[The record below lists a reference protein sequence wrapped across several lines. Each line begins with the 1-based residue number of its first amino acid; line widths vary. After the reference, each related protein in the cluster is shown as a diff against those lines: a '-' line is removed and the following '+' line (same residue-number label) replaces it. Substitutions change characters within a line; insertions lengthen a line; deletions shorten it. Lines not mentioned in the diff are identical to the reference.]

1 MTHNA
6 STDPLLDYL
15 QSVQFVT
22 RSDADGLTHWFHSGR
37 LPAESLA
44 EFLFRH
50 GLIDRPARRALE
62 LGMKGYVAAE
72 DVKALWPS
80 ARLQETLSR
89 IEADMGQPS
98 SDAPRTAHSAVP
110 IYSTVSSEEFDGPL
124 SGSTANP
131 DRPSVGQRIGRCLL
145 TEQLAEGG
153 GGLVFRA
160 LHQGLN
166 IPVAVKL
173 LGSQRSR
180 PEIRQRLQAEAQLLA
195 QLDHPHVVRVFDYD
209 GSELPHLVMEF
220 VDGPNLAELIRQAGA
235 IRFDRAVTV
244 IRQAAEGL
252 AAAEA
257 IGILHRDVKPANI
270 LMTRRGLAK
279 VADLGLAVESNARPG
294 SAPLGL
300 SGTLPFMSAEQLTSP
315 TTIDARADIYS
326 LGVTFYQALT
336 GRLPFRGR
344 SSQELIAEIRAG
356 QFIPPHQL
364 VPGLT
369 PDFAHVVGRMMAN
382 EPADRYPGYRELLED
397 LAELT
402 SRHVGG
408 DR

>member
-6 STDPLLDYL
+6 SSDPLFDYL
-15 QSVQFVT
+15 RSVQIVKP
-22 RSDADGLTHWFHSGR
+22 SDADNLTHWFDAGR
-37 LPAESLA
+37 RPGESLV

-50 GLIDRPARRALE
+50 GLIDRSARRTLE

-72 DVKALWPS
+72 DVRALWPT
-80 ARLQETLSR
+80 ARLQETLIR
-89 IEADMGQPS
+89 IGAELSEPS
-98 SDAPRTAHSAVP
+98 AEAPRTTHSAVP
-110 IYSTVSSEEFDGPL
+110 IYSTVSSEEFDGPG
-124 SGSTANP
+124 SGSTPNP
-131 DRPSVGQRIGRCLL
+131 DRPSVGQRVGRCLL

-173 LGSQRSR
+173 LSPQRSR
-180 PEIRQRLQAEAQLLA
+180 PEIRQRLHAEAQLLA
-195 QLDHPHVVRVFDYD
+195 QLDHPHIVRVLDYD
-209 GSELPHLVMEF
+209 ASELPHLVLEF

-235 IRFDRAVTV
+235 MRFDRALTV

-270 LMTRRGLAK
+270 LLNRRGVAK
-279 VADLGLAVESNARPG
+279 VADLGLAVESFTRSGAV
-294 SAPLGL
+294 PLGL
-300 SGTLPFMSAEQLTSP
+300 SGTLPFMAAEQLCGP
-315 TTIDARADIYS
+315 MAIDARADIYS
-326 LGVTFYQALT
+326 LGVSFYQALT

-369 PDFAHVVGRMMAN
+369 PDFSHVVGRMMAN

-408 DR
+408 ER